1 MSIEEWLDLPDLIDK
16 VQELLELGFFDEAQK
31 LLDQYK
37 EVFQSDWEIYFLY
50 SRLFTEQNMPRR
62 AIPFLLNGLRLDREN
77 ADCLLGLFYA
87 HAMMDQVKKGGKFI
101 LKAQKHHP
109 YNELV
114 WSALIW
120 YYTEINNPQ
129 KAVFCFEEAQKINQN
144 NPETF
149 RNAGLA
155 YDHMGRF
162 DEAQKCYLAALE
174 INPAFDEA
182 RDLLA
187 DHFIFINKNSEAVKL
202 YEEALKSSPKN
213 IRLMSKLVFSLS
225 QNEQFDKAAA
235 AAKKTISLYPNSIVG
250 YIDLAYVHL
259 NTDRIED
266 AVIMAQKAIS
276 IAPIDTE
283 GYRVMGI
290 ALSEKEDFEN
300 AEEYFAKAIELDP
313 QNADVLRDYYQHLRS
328 AGRYEEMIKIVNK
341 VIELERP
348 YCTEDYCFL
357 ADYYRGESQNLKAFH
372 YLNRAYKTM
381 PSEKELLPPMIGIL
395 FERGHIKYGLSVFA
409 GFVEKSGGWNDSIMK
424 PFTQNK
430 ILRDR
435 FNQEGLR
442 FLRFTGERTV
452 EFRRYIF
459 KYYLSRFAF
468 MYYTIIVC
476 ALLFPAVVLFG
487 LTGAVSVAAFYGI
500 SLGIMKLYK
509 IRSHKKMLDTA
520 EQAVLAKGI
529 G

>member
-1 MSIEEWLDLPDLIDK
+1 MSIEEWLDLPELIDK
-16 VQELLELGFFDEAQK
+16 VQETLELGFFEEAHK

-37 EVFQSDWEIYFLY
+37 DVYQNDWEIYFLY
-50 SRLFTEQNMPRR
+50 SRLFAEQNMPRK
-62 AIPFLLNGLRLDREN
+62 AIPFLLKGLRIERDN

-129 KAVFCFEEAQKINQN
+129 KAILCFEEAVKITQD

-149 RNAGLA
+149 RNAGMA
-155 YDHMGRF
+155 YSQLGRF
-162 DEAQKCYLAALE
+162 EDAQKCYLMALD

-187 DHFIFINKNSEAVKL
+187 DHFIFINKAGEAVKL
-202 YEEALKSSPKN
+202 YDEALKSSPKN
-213 IRLMSKLVFSLS
+213 IHLMSKLVFCFS
-225 QNEQFDKAAA
+225 QNNQLDKAAS
-235 AAKKTISLYPNSIVG
+235 AAKKTISLYPNSLIG

-266 AVIMAQKAIS
+266 AIIMAQKAINV
-276 IAPIDTE
+276 APIDTE

-290 ALSEKEDFEN
+290 ALSEKSDFN
-300 AEEYFAKAIELDP
+300 GAEEYFAKAIKLDP
-313 QNADVLRDYYQHLRS
+313 QNIEALRDYYHHLRN
-328 AGRYEEMIKIVNK
+328 AGKYDEMIETVNN

-357 ADYYRGESQNLKAFH
+357 ADYYREEEQNVKAFH
-372 YLNRAYKTM
+372 YLNRAYKSM
-381 PSEKELLPPMIGIL
+381 PSEKDLLPPMIGIL
-395 FERGHIKYGLSVFA
+395 FERGHIKYGMSAFA
-409 GFVEKSGGWNDSIMK
+409 EFVKKSGGWNDSIMR
-424 PFTQNK
+424 PFMLNK
-430 ILRDR
+430 VLRGQ

-442 FLRFTGERTV
+442 FLRFTGERHV

-459 KYYLSRFAF
+459 RHYLSHFAF
-468 MYYTIIVC
+468 IYYTVVLC
-476 ALLFPAVVLFG
+476 ALLFPAAVLFG
-487 LTGAVSVAAFYGI
+487 LQGASGVALFYGI
-500 SLGIMKLYK
+500 SLGIIKLYK
-509 IRSHKKMLDTA
+509 IRRHKKIINAA
-520 EQAVLAKGI
+520 EQAILAKG
-529 G
+529 

>member
-16 VQELLELGFFDEAQK
+16 VQELLELGFFEDAQK

-37 EVFQSDWEIYFLY
+37 NVYESDWEIYFLY
-50 SRLFTEQNMPRR
+50 SRLFAEQNMPRI
-62 AIPFLLNGLRLDREN
+62 AIPFLLDGLRIERDN
-77 ADCLLGLFYA
+77 VDCLLGLFYA

-109 YNELV
+109 CNELV

-129 KAVFCFEEAQKINQN
+129 KAILCFEEAVKISRD

-149 RNAGLA
+149 RNAGMA
-155 YDHMGRF
+155 YNQLGRF
-162 DEAQKCYLAALE
+162 EDARKCYLIALE

-187 DHFIFINKNSEAVKL
+187 DHFIFINEAQEAVKL
-202 YEEALKSSPKN
+202 YEEALKNSPKN
-213 IRLMSKLVFSLS
+213 IHLMSKLVFCFS
-225 QNEQFDKAAA
+225 QNDQLDKAAA
-235 AAKKTISLYPNSIVG
+235 AAKKTITLYPNSLIG

-266 AVIMAQKAIS
+266 AVAMAQKAINV
-276 IAPIDTE
+276 APIDTE

-290 ALSEKEDFEN
+290 ALSEKDDFEG
-300 AEEYFAKAIELDP
+300 AEEYFAKAITLDP
-313 QNADVLRDYYQHLRS
+313 ENIEALRDYYHHLRN
-328 AGRYEEMIKIVNK
+328 AGKYGEMINVVDK
-341 VIELERP
+341 VIKLEHP

-357 ADYYRGESQNLKAFH
+357 ADYYRGKSQNLKAFH
-372 YLNRAYKTM
+372 YLNRAYKSM

-395 FERGHIKYGLSVFA
+395 FERGHIKYGLSAFA
-409 GFVEKSGGWNDSIMK
+409 RFVEKSGGWNDSVMK
-424 PFTQNK
+424 PFMQNK
-430 ILRDR
+430 VLRDR

-442 FLRFTGERTV
+442 FLRFTGERPV

-459 KYYLSRFAF
+459 RHYLSRFAF
-468 MYYTIIVC
+468 MYYTIILC
-476 ALLFPAVVLFG
+476 ALLFPAAVLFG
-487 LTGAVSVAAFYGI
+487 LHGAAGVGVFYGI
-500 SLGIMKLYK
+500 SLVIMKLYK
-509 IRSHKKMLDTA
+509 IRRHKKIIDIA
-520 EQAVLAKGI
+520 EQTILAKG
-529 G
+529 